1 MAELEKA
8 IRIRLSETE
17 YENLKKICEQKGD
30 YVSRVIRVLVQQYI
44 EENKDLLK
52 TQPKPLY
59 NVAEWIAINQNGIPE
74 LYVNVMDFKATIRYK
89 GKDITKEIPNGSK
102 LATDAVIAS
111 GGSIS
116 ISGIYPPTDVIAEE
130 VQKLEGEK

>member
-8 IRIRLSETE
+8 IRVRLSESE
-17 YENLKKICEQKGD
+17 YENLKKICEIKGD
-30 YVSRVIRVLVQQYI
+30 NVSRIIRVFVKQYI
-44 EENKDLLK
+44 EENKHLI
-52 TQPKPLY
+52 QPKPLY
-59 NVAEWIAINQNGIPE
+59 TVAQWVAINQQGLPE

-102 LATDAVIAS
+102 LATDAVIVA

-116 ISGIYPPTDVIAEE
+116 ISGIYPPTDVILEE
-130 VQKLEGEK
+130 VQKRFS

>member
-1 MAELEKA
+1 MAELEKS
-8 IRIRLSETE
+8 IRIRLSESE
-17 YENLKKICEQKGD
+17 YENLQKICEHNRD
-30 YVSRVIRVLVQQYI
+30 YVSRVVRTLIQQYI
-44 EENKDLLK
+44 EENKNIINSN
-52 TQPKPLY
+52 PKPLY
-59 NVAEWIAINQNGIPE
+59 NIAEWIAINQKGLPE

-116 ISGIYPPTDVIAEE
+116 ISGIYPPTDVILEE
-130 VQKLEGEK
+130 VQKRFK